1 MSQAVREVEGMELPV
16 AGTYAL
22 DVSHTSVEFVA
33 RHMLTKVRGRF
44 TEFSGQIE
52 VAERPEDSSVSV
64 EIATASVQTDTG
76 KRDEHL
82 KSGDFFLIEEYPTI
96 TFTST
101 AVRRTGGTSFE
112 LDGDLTIKD
121 VTKPVTLIGEFLG
134 AGPGMDG
141 ETPMLAASARTTIDR
156 ERLGHQLEHGG
167 RDRRVPGEQEGRP
180 RDRGRGP
187 QGRVTTSVR
196 APTTGPHP
204 RGPVV
209 RRPDGRRPRP
219 LAPASYHSSSNSR
232 S

>member
-64 EIATASVQTDTG
+64 QIATASVQTDTG

-101 AVRRTGGTSFE
+101 AVRRTSGTGFE
-112 LDGDLTIKD
+112 LDGDLEIRG

-156 ERLGHQLEHGG
+156 GEWGINWNMAVETGGFLVSKKVDLEIEVEAHK
-167 RDRRVPGEQEGRP
+167 V
-180 RDRGRGP
+180 
-187 QGRVTTSVR
+187 
-196 APTTGPHP
+196 A
-204 RGPVV
+204 
-209 RRPDGRRPRP
+209 
-219 LAPASYHSSSNSR
+219 
-232 S
+232 